1 MKEKPG
7 SAEESEGQDRFL
19 KHVGERIRAARRRA
33 GLKQTDLASA
43 IGAKQPYIVA
53 VEAGEN
59 LTLKS
64 LARIGAVLGVHPMTL
79 LLEGELAVAFDS
91 GLFDRMR
98 DLLCRATQ
106 ASDQLAGLLR
116 LLHVLIPENAPEPER
131 PSRPNDSP

>member
-1 MKEKPG
+1 MAEKPG
-7 SAEESEGQDRFL
+7 SAEESEGQDGFL

-64 LARIGAVLGVHPMTL
+64 LARISAVLGVHPMTL
-79 LLEGELAVAFDS
+79 LLEGELAVAFDG
-91 GLFDRMR
+91 GLFDRMG
-98 DLLCRATQ
+98 DLLSCATQ
-106 ASDQLAGLLR
+106 ASDQLADLLR
-116 LLHVLIPENAPEPER
+116 LLHALIPKNAQPPAPHPRSET
-131 PSRPNDSP
+131 